1 MNLDLDGKVVLVTG
15 SARDVGREIALAFA
29 AEGATVAVNY
39 NNSANAAGS
48 VVGEITE
55 SGGTA
60 KTYRADVSDLQAV
73 RTMVDAIIGDYGRI
87 DVLVNNAGFVEPK
100 QFLKSG
106 PEDWKRQIDIGLY
119 GAIHCC
125 HAVGAHM
132 VERGGGSIVNLT
144 GDSARVGEKY
154 LSVTAS
160 ARGGVL
166 SLTKSLAREFGP
178 AGITVNAV
186 ALGLVETAHNRS
198 RLAGKEPRAHRQAVS
213 AAPDREAGGRR
224 PDHRFP
230 GVGRR
235 GMDYRAGAQHQRRL
249 QHGGLAVF
257 LCPAGDHAMQAGSI
271 EAKPGL
277 LRNRPRLRRRAP
289 RSEPFRVRQ
298 NLGIT
303 ACFRATSEG

>member
-39 NNSANAAGS
+39 NKSANAAGS

-60 KTYRADVSDLQAV
+60 KTYRADVSVLQAV

-186 ALGLVETAHNRS
+186 ALGLVETAHTDRDWLEKNRE
-198 RLAGKEPRAHRQAVS
+198 RIVRQY
-213 AAPDREAGGRR
+213 P
-224 PDHRFP
+224 
-230 GVGRR
+230 
-235 GMDYRAGAQHQRRL
+235 
-249 QHGGLAVF
+249 
-257 LCPAGDHAMQAGSI
+257 
-271 EAKPGL
+271 
-277 LRNRPRLRRRAP
+277 LRRIGKPEDVAP
-289 RSEPFRVRQ
+289 AIAFLAS
-298 NLGIT
+298 GAAGWIT
-303 ACFRATSEG
+303 GQVLSISGGYSMVG